1 MIAAIIGLTLFD
13 VLATAYGL
21 QIGAITEGNP
31 IMAVLYDTSPLLA
44 ILAGFALTALC
55 VYILWQNRKTPLAYY
70 GLWGVLFI
78 KVYIFGLHIVWL
90 GGA

>member
-1 MIAAIIGLTLFD
+1 MIAAILGLTLFD

-31 IMAVLYDTSPLLA
+31 IMAVLYDISPLLA
-44 ILAGFALTALC
+44 ITAGFALTSVC

-70 GLWGVLFI
+70 GLWGVLLI

>member
-1 MIAAIIGLTLFD
+1 MIATILGLTAFD
-13 VLATAYGL
+13 LLATAYGL

-44 ILAGFALTALC
+44 IGAGLALTSAC
-55 VYILWQNRKTPLAYY
+55 VYILWRAKTPLAYY
-70 GLWGVLFI
+70 GLWAVLLI
-78 KVYIFGLHIVWL
+78 KVGIFGLHIAWL

>member
-1 MIAAIIGLTLFD
+1 MIAAILGLTAFD

-21 QIGAITEGNP
+21 QIGTITEGNP
-31 IMAVLYDTSPLLA
+31 IMAVLYDISPLLA
-44 ILAGFALTALC
+44 ILAGFALTTLC
-55 VYILWQNRKTPLAYY
+55 VYVLWKNRKTPLAYY